1 MSRMN
6 NKAFMSKR
14 RNTRQNALTRQ
25 TWCILQLTE
34 TFKKSTL
41 STHTLKSRK
50 VLHCISTHAMCS
62 AENHLWNVLL
72 SIIHVMWQSTY
83 VTHTYVHPI
92 YVYCNST
99 HKHVAIHTQ
108 STYTRRSCDVHGNK
122 SPLLHLPFP
131 LTPPIAGNGNGSTT
145 GRLHWMSLSSQAGT
159 SLWPHWGV
167 TLTPSLNSEL
177 KTIKVEKVGTLVLD
191 QWWDCT
197 SLSYKEVYCNL
208 KWTNKQHL
216 CPKENQSILQLKR
229 DSI

>member
-1 MSRMN
+1 MYS
-6 NKAFMSKR
+6 AVDWD
-14 RNTRQNALTRQ
+14 L
-25 TWCILQLTE
+25 
-34 TFKKSTL
+34 
-41 STHTLKSRK
+41 RK
-50 VLHCISTHAMCS
+50 VYTVHAHIEESKSPALYFNLCHVFCW
-62 AENHLWNVLL
+62 ELPLKRL

-216 CPKENQSILQLKR
+216 CPKEDQSILQLKR